1 MKVSKFNKDL
11 FEEVAIS
18 RNFERLIGRRACFLK
33 SLFLHLRD
41 REDPVFISTGSST
54 IISKVYN
61 IFSEEGNESFE
72 FRGGS
77 AGLNSA
83 RSINGAF
90 GETMERYSLSIY
102 NEGDIMY
109 GSFYDLY
116 RKGLNVF
123 DPNKIKWFADDQYI
137 SEGFPFKK
145 FKRDTKVG
153 WCEGINMISKEK
165 ILFPAQYVHGYMPL
179 NDEDR
184 ITYSTSSGCAAAE
197 TIEEAVLK
205 SICEVIE
212 RDAVMMIWYAKI
224 TPPKLNIGQD
234 DFLAP
239 LYEDRFKKSKIS
251 YEFFDIT
258 TDIGI
263 PSIMSIIINDSN
275 LGWRCLMSAA
285 SSLSPR
291 DATLRAMIEGGQSI
305 PFINYLINRIRLS
318 DCDPSNFVDFEH
330 NVRYYAHPPNMKYF
344 SFILSSSKI
353 RDIEDIPNFS
363 TGSVCNDLSFI
374 LSHLKERKFT
384 VICYDLTTPEAES
397 VGIHIVKTIIP
408 ELIPLNIPKYPF
420 LGNLRLYMVPKERG
434 YYDHYLDY
442 TKFNKNP
449 HPFP

>member
-61 IFSEEGNESFE
+61 IFSEEGNESVE

-145 FKRDTKVG
+145 FMRDTKVG

-205 SICEVIE
+205 SIYEVIE

-224 TPPKLNIGQD
+224 TPTKLNIGQD
-234 DFLAP
+234 DFLAH
-239 LYEDRFKKSKIS
+239 LYEDRF
-251 YEFFDIT
+251 
-258 TDIGI
+258 
-263 PSIMSIIINDSN
+263 
-275 LGWRCLMSAA
+275 
-285 SSLSPR
+285 
-291 DATLRAMIEGGQSI
+291 
-305 PFINYLINRIRLS
+305 
-318 DCDPSNFVDFEH
+318 
-330 NVRYYAHPPNMKYF
+330 
-344 SFILSSSKI
+344 
-353 RDIEDIPNFS
+353 
-363 TGSVCNDLSFI
+363 
-374 LSHLKERKFT
+374 
-384 VICYDLTTPEAES
+384 
-397 VGIHIVKTIIP
+397 
-408 ELIPLNIPKYPF
+408 
-420 LGNLRLYMVPKERG
+420 
-434 YYDHYLDY
+434 
-442 TKFNKNP
+442 
-449 HPFP
+449 